1 VIAIS
6 QPQKNIDQNLS
17 SSKINWFRTQLS
29 AWGKQNLR
37 DFPWR
42 NTSNPYDIFIAE
54 FLLQKTNADTVA
66 PIYKIFLIEYPTIQ
80 DLERASVEDLEN
92 ILKPLGLFFRAERL
106 HQCAKI
112 LLEKYNGAIPSSEKQ
127 LLTFPG
133 IGIYTARAIC
143 SQAFSQP
150 LAVLDANVARILER
164 FFNLQG
170 EKVKSRCRIL
180 WGAAEKI
187 APDREVGKWNLTLL
201 DFGAL
206 VCTARNPLCQD
217 CPLSTKCNYAK
228 DVRSHF

>member
-1 VIAIS
+1 VKLAIS
-6 QPQKNIDQNLS
+6 QPQKNTDKNLNP
-17 SSKINWFRTQLS
+17 SKINWFRTQLS
-29 AWGKQNLR
+29 TWGKQNLR

-66 PIYKIFLIEYPTIQ
+66 PIYKIFLSEYPTIK
-80 DLERASVEDLEN
+80 DLERASVENLEN

-106 HQCAKI
+106 HQCANI
-112 LLEKYNGAIPSSEKQ
+112 IVEKYNGVIPDSEEQ
-127 LLTFPG
+127 LLTLPG

-164 FFNLQG
+164 FFNIKG
-170 EKVKSRCRIL
+170 ERVKSRCRIL

-201 DFGAL
+201 DFGAKI
-206 VCTARNPLCQD
+206 CTARNPLCQD
-217 CPLSTKCNYAK
+217 CPLLAKCNYAK
-228 DVRSHF
+228 DVR